1 MQFREEKTVTKAQK
15 QTYLDGLNALIRT
28 RQRQAQSERDL
39 YIQNIFSDADRY
51 RNDLREMLGWPLNT
65 HFEGLP
71 RVQSTR
77 LGEENGY
84 IITRMQFEILD
95 GVWLGGL
102 LFQKGEQKKPLVIVS
117 HGGLGTPELISGFYD
132 GNTENYNGILD
143 RVLQYDVHAFAPQWL
158 LWHSDYEVPFDRARI
173 DGALKSVGS
182 SITAVELHGLFHI
195 LDWLEAQSYVASF
208 GMVGLSYGGFYTL
221 FATALETR
229 IRSAVSCSFFNDRD
243 EIHWTDWLWEK
254 VAYRF
259 NDAEIAALCYPR
271 HLCIEVGAKDELFE
285 CRYAQRSFD
294 RLCTISKAQGVGTDW
309 VDFIVFDGNHE
320 FCRNDKPL
328 ERLVHDLTN
337 VHSAH

>member
-1 MQFREEKTVTKAQK
+1 MQFREEKTVTKVQK
-15 QTYLDGLNALIRT
+15 QTYLDGLNALIRA
-28 RQRQAQSERDL
+28 RQRQAKSDRDL

-77 LGEENGY
+77 LGEESGY

-143 RVLQYDVHAFAPQWL
+143 RVLQYDVHVFAPQWL

-182 SITAVELHGLFHI
+182 SITAVELHGLFRI
-195 LDWLEAQSYVASF
+195 LDWLEAQSYVDWGSPMAASTPCLRPRLRYAF
-208 GMVGLSYGGFYTL
+208 TLPSPAPSLTIVMRYTGQTGCGKRQPVASTMPKSPPFAIRATCALRSEQGMSCLNAAMHSVPLTACVPLPRHRAWGPTGSILSCLMATTNFAAMISPL
-221 FATALETR
+221 NVWFAT
-229 IRSAVSCSFFNDRD
+229 
-243 EIHWTDWLWEK
+243 
-254 VAYRF
+254 
-259 NDAEIAALCYPR
+259 
-271 HLCIEVGAKDELFE
+271 
-285 CRYAQRSFD
+285 
-294 RLCTISKAQGVGTDW
+294 
-309 VDFIVFDGNHE
+309 
-320 FCRNDKPL
+320 
-328 ERLVHDLTN
+328 
-337 VHSAH
+337 